1 MIEKLIGLLSD
12 YSNIGDSYH
21 YTLGRSKEAFGMGT
35 MSLYDFTEYGEDDAA
50 DLAEF
55 LIANG
60 VTVQRW
66 IPVTERLPDEREE
79 DDEGEKHT
87 ASDIVQVAV
96 MDSLGN
102 KFVTDDMLCDT
113 VECAAHFLVNMGWKL
128 LGNDGFHDS

>member
-12 YSNIGDSYH
+12 YFNIGDSYH

-55 LIANG
+55 LMENG

-66 IPVTERLPDEREE
+66 IPVSERLPTAE
-79 DDEGEKHT
+79 DAVNGHVYAFGRDTKTGGEWPWDAIRNHPDWFTHWTRLPEPPKE
-87 ASDIVQVAV
+87 
-96 MDSLGN
+96 
-102 KFVTDDMLCDT
+102 
-113 VECAAHFLVNMGWKL
+113 VE
-128 LGNDGFHDS
+128 

>member
-12 YSNIGDSYH
+12 YFNIGDSYH

-55 LIANG
+55 LMENG

-66 IPVTERLPDEREE
+66 IPVTERLPEENDRYLCNVKSFAFPGCFYHAILQYDKHVFRE
-79 DDEGEKHT
+79 G
-87 ASDIVQVAV
+87 SIY
-96 MDSLGN
+96 
-102 KFVTDDMLCDT
+102 TDDVAHWMYLPEPPKE
-113 VECAAHFLVNMGWKL
+113 VE
-128 LGNDGFHDS
+128 

>member
-12 YSNIGDSYH
+12 YFNIGDSYH

-55 LIANG
+55 LMENG

-66 IPVTERLPDEREE
+66 IPVTERLPKVE
-79 DDEGEKHT
+79 DANSFGEIMVWLRRTETQALWKWRRAIDHPE
-87 ASDIVQVAV
+87 AISHW
-96 MDSLGN
+96 MPLP
-102 KFVTDDMLCDT
+102 KPPKE
-113 VECAAHFLVNMGWKL
+113 VE
-128 LGNDGFHDS
+128 